1 MLKTITYAQFNDDE
15 ALLKA
20 AKALKSKGI
29 SLYDAYS
36 PFPIHGI
43 DEVLDEKRSRLPIV
57 CFIAASLGCMGS
69 MYFQV
74 WSSAYSWP
82 INVGGKPFASI
93 PAFLPV
99 TFEVTVLFGGLVSV
113 FAFFVRS
120 RLFPGKELKMPHPNV
135 TDDGFWIGVH
145 HQAARLDF
153 KALEKLLF
161 EFGGK
166 SVHTEEQEC

>member
-1 MLKTITYAQFNDDE
+1 MRKSIAFAEFKDDA

-20 AKALKSKGI
+20 ATELKRKGI
-29 SLYDAYS
+29 KLYDAFS

-57 CFIAASLGCMGS
+57 CFIAASMGCLGA
-69 MYFQV
+69 MYFQY
-74 WSSAYSWP
+74 WSSSVDWP
-82 INVGGKPFASI
+82 INVGGKPFFSI

-99 TFEVTVLFGGLVSV
+99 TFEVTVLSGGLISV

-120 RLFPGKELKMPHPNV
+120 QLFPGKGLKMPHPNV

-145 HQAARLDF
+145 HEAAKLDF
-153 KALEKLLF
+153 KALENLLS
-161 EFGGK
+161 ELGGK
-166 SVHTEEQEC
+166 TVHTEEYE